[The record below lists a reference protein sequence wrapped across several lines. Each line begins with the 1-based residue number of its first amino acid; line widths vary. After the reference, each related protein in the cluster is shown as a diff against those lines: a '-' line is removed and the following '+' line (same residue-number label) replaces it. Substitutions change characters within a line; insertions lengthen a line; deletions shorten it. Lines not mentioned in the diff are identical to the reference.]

1 MNRLVAIAIA
11 GLMAT
16 PVFAEGD
23 IEAGEKAFNRQ
34 CTSCHVV
41 VDADGNTLAGK
52 RAKTGP
58 NLYQVV
64 GRPLG
69 SVEDFRYRD
78 SIVEAGEAGVVW
90 DVTNL
95 AAYLQDPKA
104 FLVEATGDSGAR
116 SGMSFR
122 VRKEEDAMN
131 ISAFLATFSADATN

>member
-1 MNRLVAIAIA
+1 MNRLVAIAVA

-16 PVFAEGD
+16 PVIAAD
-23 IEAGEKAFNRQ
+23 IEAGETAFNRQ
-34 CTSCHVV
+34 CASCHVV

-52 RAKTGP
+52 RARTGP
-58 NLYQVV
+58 NLYQVI

-90 DVTNL
+90 AEENMV
-95 AAYLQDPKA
+95 AYLQDPKA
-104 FLVEATGDSGAR
+104 YLVEATGDSGAR
-116 SGMSFR
+116 SGMAFR

-131 ISAFLATFSADATN
+131 IAAFLASFGADATN